1 MTRKQ
6 QDYNQS
12 INLISHLI
20 LTNPTSVVELL
31 ASYGVIFP
39 AAPNRSQLIDGVIE
53 MMSEDTKFTDDLGD
67 LITIHVEKNGKEILE
82 LAKGYDSFH
91 VEDQEE
97 DEFFGSLLKTGIKLV
112 GGLLKKKRRPAPQPT
127 YRPRSTRSSYSR
139 RRSSTNSAAL
149 SSAKAEARR
158 VRQQM
163 DTMRRDL
170 QRQMQQIR
178 SQAQQEKAQLRSEIS
193 NLKTQHR
200 REIKDKEKELRDT
213 KEAGKRTLFMVAGGL
228 GLLAIIGFGMAF
240 TKKSRAIAPYVPPVP
255 VAG

>member
-20 LTNPTSVVELL
+20 LTNPISVVELL

-39 AAPNRSQLIDGVIE
+39 STPNRSQLIDGVIE
-53 MMSEDTKFTDDLGD
+53 MMSGDTKFTNDLGD
-67 LITIHVEKNGKEILE
+67 LVTIHVEKNGKEILT
-82 LAKGYDSFH
+82 LAKGYDSFIQ
-91 VEDQEE
+91 EEE
-97 DEFFGSLLKTGIKLV
+97 DEFFGSLLKGGIKLI
-112 GGLLKKKRRPAPQPT
+112 GGLLKKKRPSPQPT
-127 YRPRSTRSSYSR
+127 YRPRSSRSSFS
-139 RRSSTNSAAL
+139 RRSSGNSAAL

-158 VRQQM
+158 LRDQINNV
-163 DTMRRDL
+163 RRDL

-178 SQAQQEKAQLRSEIS
+178 SQAQQEKARLRSEIS

-200 REIKDKEKELRDT
+200 REIKDKEKELKDT
-213 KEAGKRTLFMVAGGL
+213 KEAGKRTLFLVAGGL

-240 TKKSRAIAPYVPPVP
+240 TKKTRAVAPYVPPVP